1 MESRKAKIIFTR
13 PGGTA
18 GKNSQSSRITLPIT
32 WVREMGITE
41 DDREVQVCFDGK
53 SITIKREMN

>member
-32 WVREMGITE
+32 WVREMGISE
-41 DDREVQVCFDGK
+41 DNREVQVCFDGK
-53 SITIKREMN
+53 TIMIKKETN